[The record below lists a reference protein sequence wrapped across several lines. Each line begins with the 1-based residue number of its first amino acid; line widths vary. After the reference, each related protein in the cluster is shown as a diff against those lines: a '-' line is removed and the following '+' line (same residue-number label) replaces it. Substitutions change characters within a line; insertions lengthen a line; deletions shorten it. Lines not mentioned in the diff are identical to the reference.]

1 MEDNIGAAGGCRGK
15 CLIVVNTYKE
25 ESKRLG
31 AVVRDYLASR
41 GVRAEIFMFNGFA
54 EQYPFHG
61 CGLVIT
67 MGGDGTVLFA
77 ARGCA
82 ELGIPILPVNF
93 GSFGFIASVQR
104 DEWRAELDKYLD
116 GRAEVFTRSMLRA
129 DLIRGGSRRLGA
141 VGLNDVVVS
150 ARTAAHTISYSI
162 TYDGVSLG
170 EFKADGVIISTAT
183 GSTAYSAS
191 AGGPIIDPGLDALVL
206 TLINAF
212 SLSSR
217 PIVLSPEGEIT
228 IEILPSRVSGVVVS
242 VDGQIPVDLHVG
254 DRVRIRQMA
263 EKARLIGCT
272 KEKFYSALRSK
283 LNWSGGP
290 QNA

>member
-1 MEDNIGAAGGCRGK
+1 MNYKRCI
-15 CLIVVNTYKE
+15 IIVNTYKE

-31 AVVRDYLASR
+31 AEIKEYLSTL
-41 GVRAEIFMFNGFA
+41 GVHADIFMFNGFS
-54 EQYPFHG
+54 EQYPFPG
-61 CGLVIT
+61 YDFVIT

-82 ELGIPILPVNF
+82 PLGIPIFPVNF

-104 DEWRAELDKYLD
+104 NEWKRELDIFLKGD
-116 GRAEVFTRSMLRA
+116 AFIDERSMLKA
-129 DLIRGGSRRLGA
+129 DLVRGGTRRLRA
-141 VGLNDVVVS
+141 TGLNDIVVCGK
-150 ARTAAHTISYSI
+150 TAAHTISFNVS
-162 TYDGVSLG
+162 YDGVSLG
-170 EFKADGVIISTAT
+170 EIKADGIIISTAT

-206 TLINAF
+206 TLVNAF

-217 PIVLSPEGEIT
+217 PLVLSPKGELA
-228 IEILPSRVSGVVVS
+228 IEILPSRISDVVIS

-254 DRVRIRQMA
+254 DIVKIKQA
-263 EKARLIGCT
+263 EGRAKLIGCT
-272 KEKFYSALRSK
+272 KEKFYDALRSK

-290 QNA
+290 QHA